1 MRRVAMISGHLDL
14 TQAEFDEHYRD
25 LIEDAL
31 NEGCDFVVGDAK
43 GADAMAQDYL
53 SRRWL
58 TYNVEVTVYH
68 MFTTP
73 RHNYGPYPTKNAFTK
88 DTDKDAAMT
97 TDSDFDIAWV
107 RPEKHSS
114 VSGRVSGTE
123 QNLIRRKA
131 NPKPAPQQKEAPTPG
146 YKFARTS
153 RGFRYIEFTDFYGR
167 QGGVQ
172 ESSLA
177 TESLVWLGL
186 DGDQRMHITQEDAR
200 KLAGILQYFAD
211 IGELPDSFEAL
222 QD

>member
-1 MRRVAMISGHLDL
+1 
-14 TQAEFDEHYRD
+14 
-25 LIEDAL
+25 
-31 NEGCDFVVGDAK
+31 
-43 GADAMAQDYL
+43 MAQDYL

-68 MFTTP
+68 MFTAP

-97 TDSDFDIAWV
+97 ADSDFDIAWV

-123 QNLIRRKA
+123 QNIIRRKA
-131 NPKPAPQQKEAPTPG
+131 NPKPSPEQKALPVPE
-146 YKFARTS
+146 YKFDKTP
-153 RGFRYIEFTDFYGR
+153 RGFRYIEFTDYNG
-167 QGGVQ
+167 QVGGVQ

-177 TESLVWLGL
+177 DGPLLWLGK
-186 DGDQRMHITQEDAR
+186 DGSDRMHITQEQAR
-200 KLAGILQYFAD
+200 ALVGILQYFAD

-222 QD
+222 QS